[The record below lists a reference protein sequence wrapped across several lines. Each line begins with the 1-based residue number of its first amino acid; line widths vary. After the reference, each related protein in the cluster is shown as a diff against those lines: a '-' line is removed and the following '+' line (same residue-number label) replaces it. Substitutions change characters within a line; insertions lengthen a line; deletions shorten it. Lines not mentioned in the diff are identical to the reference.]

1 MSQPI
6 EAGRQHLYEKTAHAT
21 GSIIMNIAVAGEP
34 QVTLVPTEE
43 LAEEWFRTFT

>member
-21 GSIIMNIAVAGEP
+21 GSIIMNIAVDLDKGMKYE
-34 QVTLVPTEE
+34 
-43 LAEEWFRTFT
+43 